1 MRDATEA
8 LVKVA
13 LAVIAQYE
21 TLKQQASAYDYA
33 DLIGRTNELLNEAEA
48 AAWVLYK
55 LDRGIDHILID
66 EAQDTSSDQWR
77 IIDAIADEFFAGEGA
92 RDAPRTMFAVGDRK
106 QSIYSFQG
114 ADPDIFEASLA
125 QYASKVKAANGD
137 FEDVGLLTSF
147 RSSKAVLEAVDRVF
161 ACEDTARGV
170 VPGGGDQVRHTPS
183 RLDADGLVEIWEIER
198 QPKATGADP
207 WQDGEGEAGAA
218 PMEPAN
224 VRLARRIARTIRG
237 WLDKDNPELLGEG
250 VPVRPEHILILVRER
265 ASLMEAIVRA
275 LKDEDVP
282 VAGADR
288 LRLLEHI
295 TAQDLMALG
304 RFVILPEDDLTL
316 ASLLKSPL
324 LARDDRERF
333 NDDDDIF
340 PLAHQRG
347 VSSLWQRLREAAGQG
362 RPYAKALAKLEAWR
376 AGAGRTG
383 VYRFYADVL
392 SRDGGRAAFL
402 KAIGH
407 EAGEPVDAFLQ
418 QCLEYE
424 REGPSTMAGFLAW
437 LEATAASLKRDM
449 EQGAGEVRVM
459 TVHGAKGLEAP
470 IVILPDTCSKP
481 DGKKVGSIV
490 FDAETDEPLPL
501 WRLKKEFEVDYT
513 KRITDHTLAKLMEE
527 YNRLLYVAMTR
538 ARDRLY
544 VCGFKKS
551 KKDDWETDEPD
562 EGTWYHAI
570 RRALVDEAG
579 AGVVRETNE
588 DGRKVWRFGSGIVRD
603 LKPKEIVTRAAVQDL
618 PDWATTPAPPVARPG
633 RWLAPSRLAEGPQG
647 EDGWS
652 GEVALSPLAP
662 RLDETRF
669 RRGELVHRLLQT
681 LPGLA
686 MAQRD
691 PAARRYLSRNGI
703 AEPELSATVAEI
715 IKLFTDQR
723 FAAVF
728 SDEAQ
733 AEVSIAGLVDPPQ
746 AGHFGLSGQIDRLL
760 VTDTRVLV
768 VDFKTNRPPPADVSQ
783 VPEAYLRQLAAYAHV
798 LARVYPDRT
807 IECALLWT
815 DAPELMVIP
824 QAMLD
829 RAWQAALFTSPQ
841 PGADPA

>member
-1 MRDATEA
+1 
-8 LVKVA
+8 
-13 LAVIAQYE
+13 
-21 TLKQQASAYDYA
+21 
-33 DLIGRTNELLNEAEA
+33 EA

-66 EAQDTSSDQWR
+66 EAQDTSPDQWE
-77 IIDAIADEFFAGEGA
+77 IIGAIAEEFFAGEGA

-114 ADPDIFEASLA
+114 ADPDMFEARLA
-125 QYASKVKAANGD
+125 GYRTRVEAANGE

-147 RSSKAVLEAVDRVF
+147 RSSKAVLAAVDRVF
-161 ACEDTARGV
+161 AFDDTAKGV
-170 VPGGGDQVRHTPS
+170 IPAGGDPVSHTPS

-198 QPKATGADP
+198 QPKTTRADP
-207 WQDGEGEAGAA
+207 WQDGEAGETGAA
-218 PMEPAN
+218 AAPAEPAN
-224 VRLARRIARTIRG
+224 VRLAQRIARTIKG
-237 WLDKDNPELLGEG
+237 WLDKENPELLGEG
-250 VPVRPEHILILVRER
+250 VPVRPDHILILVRER

-275 LKDEDVP
+275 LKDQQVP

-304 RFVILPEDDLTL
+304 RFVILPEDDLSL
-316 ASLLKSPL
+316 ASLLKSSL
-324 LARDDRERF
+324 LARDDGERF

-340 PLAHQRG
+340 PLAHARG
-347 VSSLWQRLREAAGQG
+347 MSSLWGRLHEAVARG
-362 RPYAKALAKLEAWR
+362 RPYGQALARLEAWR
-376 AGAGRTG
+376 AEAGRAG
-383 VYRFYADVL
+383 VYRFYAGVL

-402 KAIGH
+402 KAVGH

-424 REGPSTMAGFLAW
+424 REGPSTLAGFLAW
-437 LEATAASLKRDM
+437 LEATSASLKRDM
-449 EQGAGEVRVM
+449 EQGADEVRVM

-470 IVILPDTCSKP
+470 IVILPDTCSRP

-490 FDAETDEPLPL
+490 FDASGDEPLPV
-501 WRLKKEFEVDYT
+501 WRLKQDFEVGYT
-513 KRITDHTLAKLMEE
+513 KQLKDAALDKLTQE

-551 KKDDWETDEPD
+551 RKDDWEADEPD

-579 AGVVRETNE
+579 SARETVE
-588 DGRKVWRFGSGIVRD
+588 DGRKVWRYGSGVIGD
-603 LKPKEIVTRAAVQDL
+603 LKPAAIRTPDASRQL
-618 PDWATTPAPPVARPG
+618 PTWAGTPASPVARPE
-633 RWLAPSRLAEGPQG
+633 RWLAPSKLAEGPQG

-686 MAQRD
+686 PAQREA
-691 PAARRYLSRNGI
+691 AARRYLSRNGI
-703 AEPELSATVAEI
+703 VEPELSATVAEI
-715 IKLFTDQR
+715 IRLFTDER
-723 FAAVF
+723 FAGVF
-728 SDEAQ
+728 SGEAQ

-746 AGHFGLSGQIDRLL
+746 AGRFGLSGQIDRLL
-760 VTDTRVLV
+760 VTDARVLV

-783 VPEAYLRQLAAYAHV
+783 VPEGYLRQLAAYAHV
-798 LARVYPDRT
+798 LARIYPDRK

-829 RAWQAALFTSPQ
+829 RAWQASLFTSPQ
-841 PGADPA
+841 PAADPA